1 MGKSRAKGKASTS
14 GGGGGQPAAWG
25 ADQHADREAANVVSL
40 ERRIA
45 KRKKKKRRLDTDED
59 GNLSTYK
66 RTALSHDTADKIDA
80 GKLRLHITKTKRVVE
95 TERERLRTWDD
106 VEEKK
111 RAAEEERK
119 RREAETAELAEENG
133 ERNSK
138 KKRERPGPE
147 TWKLRGAA
155 RPAWEVYDFDTRYVD
170 PHAKQHEEARAKA
183 SRMRNLLSLYRGRF
197 GEVGDGSNDDDV
209 DFPPQPHCRNF
220 LALLMQL
227 GHLSVEAKK
236 FKSARECFL
245 EVMELEGT
253 EESSAVVTTARSR
266 LMRMYLEANRP
277 DSARRLWERLSH
289 DGSAWIRYSAALIE
303 YVSWR
308 VLEEEGSS
316 RKTAED
322 LACMAIAASPFC
334 AYSIAFH
341 GTFERVME
349 YGDELEDEDPGSLQE
364 AIEYCHSEQMGS
376 WLGTDGAV
384 KWIQSVVLRLLNGGR
399 STVDSE
405 YAEDART
412 RLQSW
417 ESDLARIEEEFEAA
431 EKEKE
436 REEAAAAVALQEGDD
451 TSTNHYGPSGTGG
464 GGGDGPG
471 YNWRKDKRRSPDGR
485 GDGNNEEYTYYD
497 EQSSPEEPDLLM
509 YSGMF
514 RTAMDMLSDAGDLL
528 RVIEVSSDEEEDEIL
543 LGEGGQADEEG
554 ERESHDSS
562 ED

>member
-1 MGKSRAKGKASTS
+1 MGKSRAKGKAPT
-14 GGGGGQPAAWG
+14 GGGGQSAAWG

-119 RREAETAELAEENG
+119 RREAETAALAEENG
-133 ERNSK
+133 EKN
-138 KKRERPGPE
+138 KKRRRPGPE

-183 SRMRNLLSLYRGRF
+183 SRSRNLLSLYRGRF
-197 GEVGDGSNDDDV
+197 GEVGDGSNEDDV
-209 DFPPQPHCRNF
+209 DYPPQPHCRNF

-334 AYSIAFH
+334 AYNIAFH

-349 YGDELEDEDPGSLQE
+349 YGDELEDEDSGSLQE

-384 KWIQSVVLRLLNGGR
+384 KWIRSVVLRLLNGGR

-436 REEAAAAVALQEGDD
+436 REEVAAVAVALQEGDD
-451 TSTNHYGPSGTGG
+451 SSTNHYGPSRTGG

-471 YNWRKDKRRSPDGR
+471 YNWKKDKRRSPDGG
-485 GDGNNEEYTYYD
+485 GDGNIEEYTYHD

-554 ERESHDSS
+554 EQESHDSS